1 MLGGW
6 CGRGA
11 LGTKPSG
18 GDPVQQHSPGHSH
31 ASFAVER
38 ETRGTTQIV
47 TVRGELDVAARHELS
62 AVIDRAIGL
71 LPDRVVIDLS
81 PTTFIESSGV
91 HCLLR
96 AQRHASARKIDLI
109 VIPGSGPVQRLLAMC
124 GFEDHRSPT
133 GPAARRSVHDQLQRK
148 VAAARRAAT
157 YLTGGAEHEDA
168 LSKTLLP
175 RR

>member
-18 GDPVQQHSPGHSH
+18 GDPVQQHPRGHSD

-38 ETRGTTQIV
+38 EICGTTQIV
-47 TVRGELDVAARHELS
+47 TVHGELDLAARHQLS

-81 PTTFIESSGV
+81 ATTFMDSSGV
-91 HCLLR
+91 QCLLR
-96 AQRHASARKIDLI
+96 AQRHASARQLELI
-109 VIPGSGPVQRLLAMC
+109 VIPGSAPVQRLLALC
-124 GFEDHRSPT
+124 GFDEHGDGAHSP
-133 GPAARRSVHDQLQRK
+133 D
-148 VAAARRAAT
+148 
-157 YLTGGAEHEDA
+157 
-168 LSKTLLP
+168 P
-175 RR
+175 RRPAIKLTASSAG